1 MSAVTNSTWTTLSF
15 VNEAASS
22 SSTTTSFVT
31 LKWKCFKM
39 VCSHVEEEPFLQ
51 ELTGVVIPTKLRMS
65 DWIYTPASSGRGKHL
80 HWGYCQICCIAL
92 RILQTSKEFWVFL
105 FRQSSQQTSSETH
118 VYLYEY
124 KRSGFAICDWWLSIC
139 PVFSVFQGSLLVI
152 VQVRAIMDQFASKN
166 FLIFLVLDYLSLAR
180 IKQCLPPSLDKNS
193 THHRDCLRHSQFW
206 FCGPSWAS
214 AFKHRDCILISANVL

>member
-1 MSAVTNSTWTTLSF
+1 MILKGECCEIIDIFIKVVIRSKPNKTKKKDKEKQQQRSPPPPTKKNIKDHTVPITCSTVFLKTFHPLMSAVTNSTWTTLSF

-39 VCSHVEEEPFLQ
+39 VCSHVEEEPVLQ
-51 ELTGVVIPTKLRMS
+51 ELTGVVIPTKPRMS

-105 FRQSSQQTSSETH
+105 FRQSS
-118 VYLYEY
+118 
-124 KRSGFAICDWWLSIC
+124 
-139 PVFSVFQGSLLVI
+139 
-152 VQVRAIMDQFASKN
+152 
-166 FLIFLVLDYLSLAR
+166 
-180 IKQCLPPSLDKNS
+180 
-193 THHRDCLRHSQFW
+193 
-206 FCGPSWAS
+206 
-214 AFKHRDCILISANVL
+214 

>member
-1 MSAVTNSTWTTLSF
+1 MSVAKLLIYLSKLLLGQNQTKQKRKTKKNNSNVPPRPTKKNIKDHTVPTTCSTVFLKTFHPLMSAVTNSTWTTLSF

-39 VCSHVEEEPFLQ
+39 VCSHVEEEPVLQ
-51 ELTGVVIPTKLRMS
+51 ELTGVVIPTKPRMS

-105 FRQSSQQTSSETH
+105 FRQSSWQTS
-118 VYLYEY
+118 
-124 KRSGFAICDWWLSIC
+124 
-139 PVFSVFQGSLLVI
+139 
-152 VQVRAIMDQFASKN
+152 
-166 FLIFLVLDYLSLAR
+166 
-180 IKQCLPPSLDKNS
+180 
-193 THHRDCLRHSQFW
+193 
-206 FCGPSWAS
+206 
-214 AFKHRDCILISANVL
+214 

>member
-1 MSAVTNSTWTTLSF
+1 MSVAKLLIYLSKLLLGQNQTKQKRKTKKNNSNVPSPPPPTKRNIKDHTVPITCSTVFLKTFHPLMSAVTNSTWTTLSF

-92 RILQTSKEFWVFL
+92 RSLQTSKEFWVFL
-105 FRQSSQQTSSETH
+105 FRQSS
-118 VYLYEY
+118 
-124 KRSGFAICDWWLSIC
+124 
-139 PVFSVFQGSLLVI
+139 
-152 VQVRAIMDQFASKN
+152 
-166 FLIFLVLDYLSLAR
+166 
-180 IKQCLPPSLDKNS
+180 
-193 THHRDCLRHSQFW
+193 
-206 FCGPSWAS
+206 
-214 AFKHRDCILISANVL
+214 

>member
-39 VCSHVEEEPFLQ
+39 VCSHVEEEPVLQ
-51 ELTGVVIPTKLRMS
+51 ELTGVVIPTKPRMS

-92 RILQTSKEFWVFL
+92 RIFCSVNHLSKPLRKHTFICTS
-105 FRQSSQQTSSETH
+105 T
-118 VYLYEY
+118 
-124 KRSGFAICDWWLSIC
+124 KRSGFVICDWSLSIGL
-139 PVFSVFQGSLLVI
+139 VFSVFQGSLLVI
-152 VQVRAIMDQFASKN
+152 VLVRAI
-166 FLIFLVLDYLSLAR
+166 I
-180 IKQCLPPSLDKNS
+180 
-193 THHRDCLRHSQFW
+193 
-206 FCGPSWAS
+206 G
-214 AFKHRDCILISANVL
+214 